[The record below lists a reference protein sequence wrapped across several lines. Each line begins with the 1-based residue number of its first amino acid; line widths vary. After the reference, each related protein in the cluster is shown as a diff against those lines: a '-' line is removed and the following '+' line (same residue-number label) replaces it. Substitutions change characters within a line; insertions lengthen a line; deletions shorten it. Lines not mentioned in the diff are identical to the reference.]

1 MLPYGA
7 DVAPNFRLDDR
18 VAVVTGASS
27 GIGARC
33 ARALHAAGATVVLVA
48 RRKDRLDALADELPG
63 AAALAADLSDPTAAA
78 PLVAEVVERCGRL
91 DVLVNAAGI
100 TNPVPATR
108 ETLDEFQSV
117 LDVNLV
123 APFALAQAAVGAM
136 REVGGGAIVN
146 ISSVIAA
153 ISEPTIP
160 EASYAASKGGL
171 AAMTRELAVQW
182 SRHQVRVNA
191 LAPGWFPTE
200 MTEELTGHEERS
212 ARFTSRIP
220 LGRFGDLDELDGA
233 LLLLAT
239 PAGSYITGQTIVVDG
254 GTSAI

>member
-1 MLPYGA
+1 M
-7 DVAPNFRLDDR
+7 APNFRLDDR

-33 ARALHAAGATVVLVA
+33 ARALHEAGATVVLVA
-48 RRKDRLDALADELPG
+48 RRRERLEALAAELPG
-63 AAALAADLSDPTAAA
+63 AVALPADLSDPSRAAG
-78 PLVAEVVERCGRL
+78 LVADVVGRCGRL

-100 TNPVPATR
+100 TNPTPATK
-108 ETLDEFQSV
+108 ETLEDFRSV

-123 APFALAQAAVGAM
+123 APFTLAQAAVGAM
-136 REVGGGAIVN
+136 REVGGGSIVN

-171 AAMTRELAVQW
+171 ASMTRELAVQW
-182 SRHQVRVNA
+182 SRYQVRVNC

-212 ARFTSRIP
+212 ARFTGRIP
-220 LGRFGDLDELDGA
+220 LGRFGDLEELDGA
-233 LLLLAT
+233 LLLLAS